1 MQMRSMMW
9 RHFPWKRPT
18 LSRNISNL

>member
-18 LSRNISNL
+18 LSRNKSNL